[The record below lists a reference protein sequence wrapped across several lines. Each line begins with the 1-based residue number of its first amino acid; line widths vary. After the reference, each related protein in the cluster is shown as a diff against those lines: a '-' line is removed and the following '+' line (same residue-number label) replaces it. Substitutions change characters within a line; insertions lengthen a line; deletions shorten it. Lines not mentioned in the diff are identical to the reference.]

1 MNETKGFGAM
11 ARESESADSARKDPL
26 QTLEQRFPIRYRKPS
41 RVPVQMFIA
50 GNKLR
55 IRFFVRYA
63 HAMLRYFPGTNI
75 TYADIFEAGI
85 RTNWSGKYVYD
96 WMADDG
102 YEKAKAKASFRV
114 LTNENNPTDAEL
126 FPDLPSARVTV
137 EFIRHG
143 SPEAINEYP
152 KQRFFRVTFTLLDSF
167 PSHVL
172 SPPWRWYQLFK
183 SFQLES
189 THLNWTTRHPGK
201 VVMQKKDNRHSFQQ
215 TGAHE
220 IGHLLGIGDAY
231 GANYRFFYE
240 APNTGDF
247 MMCHNRQVQPEELMM
262 SLTAHLKNRMQYFPK
277 KFVASVFLS
286 GVRRSL
292 KLGITPMF
300 KRSGKSRA

>member
-1 MNETKGFGAM
+1 MT
-11 ARESESADSARKDPL
+11 RESDPVDSSRKEPL

-41 RVPVQMFIA
+41 LVPVQMHIT

-63 HAMLRYFPGTNI
+63 RKMLHYFPGTNI

-85 RTNWSGKYVYD
+85 RTNWSGKYTFD

-114 LTNENNPTDAEL
+114 LTNENNPMDEEL
-126 FPDLPSARVTV
+126 FPDSPAARVSI
-137 EFIRHG
+137 EFIRQG
-143 SPEAINEYP
+143 SPEAINDYP
-152 KQRFFRVTFTLLDSF
+152 RQRFFRVTFTLFDSF
-167 PSHVL
+167 PSHVI
-172 SPPWRWYQLFK
+172 SPPWRWYWGFFK

-189 THLNWTTRHPGK
+189 THLNWSRSHPGK
-201 VVMQKKDNRHSFQQ
+201 VVLQKKLNRHSFQQ

-240 APNTGDF
+240 APSTGNH
-247 MMCHNRQVQPEELMM
+247 MMCHNRQVQPEEVYMF
-262 SLTAHLKNRMQYFPK
+262 LTAHLKNRMQYFPK
-277 KFVASVFLS
+277 KFIAFVFLA
-286 GVRRSL
+286 GIRRSIKL
-292 KLGITPMF
+292 KINPLF
-300 KRSGKSRA
+300 KKSNRNRA